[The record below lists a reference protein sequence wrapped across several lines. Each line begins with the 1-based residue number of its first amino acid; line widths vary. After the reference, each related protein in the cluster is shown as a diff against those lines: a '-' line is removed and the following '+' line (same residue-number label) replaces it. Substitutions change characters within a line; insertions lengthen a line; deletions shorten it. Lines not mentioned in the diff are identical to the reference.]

1 MSASE
6 GKATRQAGFKC
17 STDAIGAYLFVMLD
31 RKQSSASETV
41 IARATAG
48 AQVLGVTYESTAAA
62 NRNVGVNL
70 EGVCYLKVDGNTVA
84 IKAGDRLKSD
94 ANGKGV
100 PLEMLSPEAVKA
112 FPMPRPGQEY
122 GVIALCSSMADD
134 DVIPVLIQ
142 KGIV

>member
-17 STDAIGAYLFVMLD
+17 STDSIGAYLFVMLD
-31 RKQSSASETV
+31 TSGSSASETV
-41 IARATAG
+41 VKQATAG
-48 AQVLGVTYESTAAA
+48 AQALGVTYESTAAA

-70 EGVCYLKVDGNTVA
+70 EGVCYLKVDGDTAA
-84 IKAGDRLKSD
+84 ISAGDRLKSD

-100 PLEMLSPEAVKA
+100 PVAADFDEFGA
-112 FPMPRPGQEY
+112 
-122 GVIALCSSMADD
+122 IALCDSAADD

-142 KGIV
+142 KGIHGQ